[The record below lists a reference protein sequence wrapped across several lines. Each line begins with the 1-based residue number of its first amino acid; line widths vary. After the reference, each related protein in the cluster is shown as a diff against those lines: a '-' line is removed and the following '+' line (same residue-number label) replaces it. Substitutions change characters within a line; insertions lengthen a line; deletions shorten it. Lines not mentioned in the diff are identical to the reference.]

1 MPYDRSLRPETTY
14 LIFNQVNNYG
24 PIDIRVAFNNTGNEP
39 VEVCGNPGLSAHTSM
54 MQAKHA
60 VLKGMSG
67 KIPSGLKASPHPN
80 LSGPFRSSSQ

>member
-39 VEVCGNPGLSAHTSM
+39 VEVHSNPGSSPHSSI

-67 KIPSGLKASPHPN
+67 KLTPGLKAS
-80 LSGPFRSSSQ
+80 

>member
-39 VEVCGNPGLSAHTSM
+39 VEVRSNPGSSFHTSM
-54 MQAKHA
+54 MQAKHI
-60 VLKGMSG
+60 VVKEMSC
-67 KIPSGLKASPHPN
+67 KLPPGLKASPYPN
-80 LSGPFRSSSQ
+80 LSGPLRSSCQ